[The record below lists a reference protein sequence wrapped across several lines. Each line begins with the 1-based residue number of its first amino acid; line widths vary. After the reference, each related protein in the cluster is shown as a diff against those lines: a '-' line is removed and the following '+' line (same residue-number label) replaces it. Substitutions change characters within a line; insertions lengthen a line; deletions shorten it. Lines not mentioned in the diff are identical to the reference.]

1 MLYPDDLNLDSG
13 GHWVILMMVACHAQ
27 DLEAAQK
34 VGFRTAC
41 MNRPMEYGP
50 GVPPE
55 DKRVPFDYDADNFIE
70 LAKLLKDDR
79 SKGLV

>member
-1 MLYPDDLNLDSG
+1 
-13 GHWVILMMVACHAQ
+13 MMVACHAQ

-34 VGFRTAC
+34 VGFRTAYV
-41 MNRPMEYGP
+41 NRPMEYGP